1 MVLKPQEI
9 INKKINML
17 NAFFVYLF
25 VQIVY
30 LITQANSLSF
40 WDAGEYI
47 TCSSILGVPHPPGNP
62 FYIILGRFFSII
74 GLNLPHAFVINFLSG
89 LFSALAAMLIYLIT
103 VKLVTM
109 FEKKAS
115 YAYIAGFIAATYTAF
130 SYTYWTNAIEAEVYS
145 GLAFVINIIIW
156 LTFLWVEKSEDFSHQ
171 NILLLIIY
179 IFFLGFG
186 IHQTSLQIAPAILF
200 ITVYPMLRK
209 NYKTSGF
216 WTRFGIYVGLILFI
230 YILFN
235 GIGKAVRVPDLAKIG
250 IAITF
255 FILLYLHMHKLISKR
270 VWWFALV
277 LIGLGLSTHIFLYVR
292 ASIRPFINEGYPHNL
307 QLFTNYILRRQY
319 GSSTFMVRNSSVYN
333 QFVHHFLRYFSMQ
346 FFNVETIAGWFKSP
360 LFIIDFFAKLL
371 VTIMGFS
378 GAYYQFRKN
387 KHSFIYFFSLFF
399 MTSIGMVFV
408 MNMTDKEVRDRDYF
422 FTTAYYLWTVWMAIG
437 SIGLV
442 AMMKEKSK
450 ILATI
455 CLIVVLVLP
464 VINLASQYHIHD
476 RSREFV
482 ALDYGTNLLN
492 SVEENAILFTNGDN
506 DTFPLWYAQA
516 VYDPNAIEY
525 IPESKASTNDEFI
538 IHAARD
544 VVPTE
549 KTKKLIKKGMDFKNE
564 QCFGIRK
571 DVTIANLSLLNTDW
585 YIRQLRDH
593 EGVEFNIPDDQITPE
608 VPRTRLYPRML
619 PKDMKFAVKGVTP
632 EQSFSISLKE
642 DKVLYTKDLAVLQI
656 IRDNYGKRPIYF
668 AVTVSD
674 VTGFGDHLRN
684 EGMVDRLVPER
695 NKDNR
700 DMDRLIENIDT
711 VYKYRGIFDDTI
723 YKDHNMKR
731 LINNYG
737 AAYMRVSQFF
747 MDDNNLDK
755 AAEYM
760 EKAISFI
767 DDKERFYPGLVQLF
781 MQNNELDKA
790 YSFLTKALKGNPRDL
805 KLNIQ
810 AGYLL
815 IDMDKIDEA
824 FRMYENAARIQPSN
838 DEVIQIIYQSVVK
851 TNEIDK
857 GIELL
862 EKIKKFSQVND
873 IDSYIKRLN
882 KIKDIG

>member
-506 DTFPLWYAQA
+506 DTFPLWYA
-516 VYDPNAIEY
+516 
-525 IPESKASTNDEFI
+525 
-538 IHAARD
+538 
-544 VVPTE
+544 
-549 KTKKLIKKGMDFKNE
+549 
-564 QCFGIRK
+564 
-571 DVTIANLSLLNTDW
+571 LSLLNTDW